1 MRHAPG
7 VRPQLVPELGQ
18 WHGLGRQGQN
28 VCRRPCLLCLANADL
43 RGPHSAAMLGADA
56 AQAEQVMTDQPENL
70 VLVQLRGMRREMAA
84 ILENQRR
91 DRELITRLALRVD
104 QGFARV
110 DEALVDLRR
119 DIGEIRSDMVQLE
132 NGLLNR
138 HTEILDVMRRL
149 DQAGQEPVE

>member
-1 MRHAPG
+1 MADDPG
-7 VRPQLVPELGQ
+7 
-18 WHGLGRQGQN
+18 
-28 VCRRPCLLCLANADL
+28 
-43 RGPHSAAMLGADA
+43 
-56 AQAEQVMTDQPENL
+56 NL
-70 VLVQLRGMRREMAA
+70 VVVQLRGMAA

-119 DIGEIRSDMVQLE
+119 DIGEIRSDMTQFE

-138 HTEILDVMRRL
+138 HTELLDVMRRL

>member
-1 MRHAPG
+1 M
-7 VRPQLVPELGQ
+7 
-18 WHGLGRQGQN
+18 
-28 VCRRPCLLCLANADL
+28 ADE
-43 RGPHSAAMLGADA
+43 PN
-56 AQAEQVMTDQPENL
+56 NL

-84 ILENQRR
+84 ILDNQRR

-110 DEALVDLRR
+110 DEALADLRR

-138 HTEILDVMRRL
+138 HTEILDVVRRL
-149 DQAGQEPVE
+149 DEIGLPAERPTE

>member
-1 MRHAPG
+1 M
-7 VRPQLVPELGQ
+7 
-18 WHGLGRQGQN
+18 
-28 VCRRPCLLCLANADL
+28 ADE
-43 RGPHSAAMLGADA
+43 PN
-56 AQAEQVMTDQPENL
+56 NL

-119 DIGEIRSDMVQLE
+119 DIGEIRSDIVQLE

-138 HTEILDVMRRL
+138 HTEILDVMRRP

>member
-1 MRHAPG
+1 
-7 VRPQLVPELGQ
+7 
-18 WHGLGRQGQN
+18 
-28 VCRRPCLLCLANADL
+28 
-43 RGPHSAAMLGADA
+43 
-56 AQAEQVMTDQPENL
+56 MTDQPDNL

-104 QGFARV
+104 QGFA
-110 DEALVDLRR
+110 DLRR

>member
-1 MRHAPG
+1 M
-7 VRPQLVPELGQ
+7 PELGQ

-56 AQAEQVMTDQPENL
+56 AQAEQVMTDQPDNL

-104 QGFARV
+104 QGFA
-110 DEALVDLRR
+110 DLRR
-119 DIGEIRSDMVQLE
+119 DIGEIRSDMTQFE